1 MQPVYEVFQT
11 IGSWGVLVFVISS
24 MLNVGLTQK
33 PAKLVRHLHN
43 RAFLLRM
50 LLLNFIVVPALMIS
64 LTQILPLEPIYAA
77 GLVIFSLAAGAPFL
91 IKLTSV
97 SQSDIAL
104 GATVLLVLMI
114 TSVVVMPAVLP
125 LVLEGV
131 TVDVWAIVEALV
143 VQMLLPLVAG
153 MVLLQVAEPFVS
165 VIQPW
170 VARLSNIALY
180 VMVIAIVLGYLPSM
194 ADIELWKALGAGML
208 VLLLALFLGWTMGDG
223 HGHLME
229 VGGLGTAQR
238 NTAASLIVAQGSFED
253 PRVLVVI
260 VLLNTFGVI
269 MLIAAAKLMSKDNR
283 FDFLLPVAADVPQ
296 RSPSMTQGESD
307 DQP

>member
-153 MVLLQVAEPFVS
+153 MMLLQVAEPFVS

-170 VARLSNIALY
+170 VARLSYIALY

-238 NTAASLIVAQGSFED
+238 NTAASLIVAQGSFDD

>member
-153 MVLLQVAEPFVS
+153 MMLLQVAEPFVS

>member
-194 ADIELWKALGAGML
+194 TDIELWKALGAGML

>member
-1 MQPVYEVFQT
+1 MYEVFQT

-43 RAFLLRM
+43 RASLLRM

-153 MVLLQVAEPFVS
+153 MMLLQVAEPFVS

-238 NTAASLIVAQGSFED
+238 NTAASLIVAQGSFDD

>member
-1 MQPVYEVFQT
+1 MYEVFQT

-208 VLLLALFLGWTMGDG
+208 VLVLALFLGWTMGDG

-238 NTAASLIVAQGSFED
+238 NTAASLIVAQGSFDD

>member
-114 TSVVVMPAVLP
+114 TSVVVLPAVLP

-153 MVLLQVAEPFVS
+153 MMLLQVAEPFVS

>member
-1 MQPVYEVFQT
+1 MYEVFQT

-153 MVLLQVAEPFVS
+153 MMLLQVAEPFVS

>member
-1 MQPVYEVFQT
+1 MQPVYEAFQT

-114 TSVVVMPAVLP
+114 TSVVVLPAVLP

-153 MVLLQVAEPFVS
+153 MMLLQVAEPFVS

-238 NTAASLIVAQGSFED
+238 NTAASLIVAQGSFDD

>member
-1 MQPVYEVFQT
+1 MYEVFQT

-153 MVLLQVAEPFVS
+153 MMLLQVAEPFVS

-238 NTAASLIVAQGSFED
+238 NTAASLIVAQGSFDD